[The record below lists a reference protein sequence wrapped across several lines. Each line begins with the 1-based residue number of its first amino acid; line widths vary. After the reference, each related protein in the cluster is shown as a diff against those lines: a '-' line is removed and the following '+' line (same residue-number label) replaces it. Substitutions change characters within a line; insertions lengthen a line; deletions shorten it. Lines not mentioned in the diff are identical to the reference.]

1 MRSPCSGLIVA
12 LTALGLAAGLPA
24 RPADGQ
30 LPNPRLAG
38 LVPSGGTVGSTLDVV
53 VRGDDLDEPEA
64 IVFSHPGISGTC
76 KAGSVPGWQRP
87 RETPFVVTIARDVPT
102 GVYEARVA
110 GRFGLS
116 TSWPFFVGDLP
127 VVQEAAGNDSPAKAM
142 AIEPDTVVEG
152 QLLGNKVDYYRIQGT
167 PGQRFLVL
175 CESRGLHARLDL
187 MLQVTGPGNRLL
199 GSALATKS
207 GDPLLPFTVRDGGE
221 HVIRVTDSSFRAG
234 DPKDGPTDRYR
245 LTVSSR
251 PHLVRIWPP
260 VVASGGSGTHRLL
273 GHLLPGGRP
282 IGSRGLEEMDV
293 VLPPLQVTGS
303 RSGPDHPLSGLASI
317 GIDAAT
323 FRLPGPA
330 GPSNPIPV
338 VVAAAP
344 PLLEIEPN
352 DRSSPQRVSLPCDVA
367 GRFDGPADTDWY
379 AFDAAAGDR
388 IAVEV
393 TSERLQAGTDV
404 GLVIEQV
411 GADPQGKLQ
420 VRTVAEQDDPPRR
433 FTHPPCDFESSDPRL
448 PFTADRDGGY
458 RIGVRNLAGGSYAET
473 GAVYRLV
480 VRPASADVRLLAAV
494 GDLGAN
500 PGEGNDAT
508 LSVPTIP
515 RLRRGGRV
523 PIVVQLH
530 RIDGFDGP
538 VTIAAEG
545 LPAGVTCTP
554 VAIAAGL
561 NEGSVILEAAEDVAA
576 WRGPIRVIGTARI
589 GDEDRRREA
598 AWAAVT
604 WPKKQNDQTSARLL
618 DDMPL
623 EVLGEPAPL
632 RVSLPQSSLGPIPAG
647 GKVTIPF
654 AVAAAADMKSPVR
667 VEVRDIPAA
676 KVGPPYPK
684 TPTKSL
690 EAGETAGEIEVT
702 IPADTPPGEHTIHL
716 VAQASLLVS
725 RNPAALAAAL
735 SALADFEARTSA
747 LREAAEAA
755 KQKAEAAAAAVQ
767 AAEAAAQDPAG
778 EAAQA
783 ALAGAAAARNEADAA
798 SAAAKAA
805 VDEHLKAEKPFT
817 QQVGNV
823 TKANE
828 PKPTVVFAASGPIRL
843 TVTKP

>member
-1 MRSPCSGLIVA
+1 
-12 LTALGLAAGLPA
+12 
-24 RPADGQ
+24 
-30 LPNPRLAG
+30 
-38 LVPSGGTVGSTLDVV
+38 
-53 VRGDDLDEPEA
+53 
-64 IVFSHPGISGTC
+64 
-76 KAGSVPGWQRP
+76 
-87 RETPFVVTIARDVPT
+87 
-102 GVYEARVA
+102 
-110 GRFGLS
+110 
-116 TSWPFFVGDLP
+116 
-127 VVQEAAGNDSPAKAM
+127 
-142 AIEPDTVVEG
+142 
-152 QLLGNKVDYYRIQGT
+152 
-167 PGQRFLVL
+167 
-175 CESRGLHARLDL
+175 
-187 MLQVTGPGNRLL
+187 
-199 GSALATKS
+199 
-207 GDPLLPFTVRDGGE
+207 
-221 HVIRVTDSSFRAG
+221 
-234 DPKDGPTDRYR
+234 
-245 LTVSSR
+245 
-251 PHLVRIWPP
+251 
-260 VVASGGSGTHRLL
+260 
-273 GHLLPGGRP
+273 
-282 IGSRGLEEMDV
+282 
-293 VLPPLQVTGS
+293 
-303 RSGPDHPLSGLASI
+303 
-317 GIDAAT
+317 
-323 FRLPGPA
+323 
-330 GPSNPIPV
+330 
-338 VVAAAP
+338 
-344 PLLEIEPN
+344 
-352 DRSSPQRVSLPCDVA
+352 
-367 GRFDGPADTDWY
+367 
-379 AFDAAAGDR
+379 
-388 IAVEV
+388 
-393 TSERLQAGTDV
+393 
-404 GLVIEQV
+404 
-411 GADPQGKLQ
+411 
-420 VRTVAEQDDPPRR
+420 
-433 FTHPPCDFESSDPRL
+433 
-448 PFTADRDGGY
+448 
-458 RIGVRNLAGGSYAET
+458 
-473 GAVYRLV
+473 
-480 VRPASADVRLLAAV
+480 
-494 GDLGAN
+494 
-500 PGEGNDAT
+500 
-508 LSVPTIP
+508 
-515 RLRRGGRV
+515 
-523 PIVVQLH
+523 
-530 RIDGFDGP
+530 
-538 VTIAAEG
+538 
-545 LPAGVTCTP
+545 

-725 RNPAALAAAL
+725 RNPAALAAAQ

>member
-1 MRSPCSGLIVA
+1 MRSHCCGLIVA
-12 LTALGLAAGLPA
+12 LTALTLAAGLPA

-38 LVPSGGTVGSTLDVV
+38 LVPSGGVVGSTLDVV

-64 IVFSHPGISGTC
+64 IVFSHPGISGTS

-152 QLLGNKVDYYRIQGT
+152 ELLGNRVDSYRFHGT
-167 PGQRFLVL
+167 AGQRFVLV
-175 CESRGLHARLDL
+175 CESRALHGRFDL
-187 MLQVTGPGNRLL
+187 MIQVTGPGDRLL
-199 GSALATKS
+199 GSAVATKS
-207 GDPLLPFTVRDGGE
+207 ADPLLAFTVRDAGD

-234 DPKDGPTDRYR
+234 DPKEGPADRYR

-251 PHLVRIWPP
+251 PHLLRLWPP
-260 VVASGGSGTHRLL
+260 VVASGASGTHRLL

-282 IGSRGLEEMDV
+282 IGSRGLEEMAV

-303 RSGPDHPLSGLASI
+303 RSGPAHPLSGLASI

-352 DRSSPQRVSLPCDVA
+352 ERSSPQRVSLPCDVA

-379 AFDAAAGDR
+379 AFEAAAGDR
-388 IAVEV
+388 IAAEV
-393 TSERLQAGTDV
+393 MSERLQASTDI

-411 GADPQGKLQ
+411 GPDPRGMPE
-420 VRTVAEQDDPPRR
+420 VRAVAEQDDPPRR

-448 PFTADRDGGY
+448 VFTADRDGGY

-480 VRPASADVRLLAAV
+480 VRPASADFRLLAAV
-494 GDLGAN
+494 GDLGSN

-523 PIVVQLH
+523 PIVVQVH

-538 VTIAAEG
+538 VTLAAEG
-545 LPAGVTCTP
+545 LPAGVTCAP

-561 NEGSVILEAAEDVAA
+561 NEATVVVEAADDVDA

-589 GDEDRRREA
+589 GDEDRRRDA

-604 WPKKQNDQTSARLL
+604 WTKKGNNQTSARLL

-623 EVLGEPAPL
+623 EVLDAPALL
-632 RVSLPQSSLGPIPAG
+632 RLSLPQASLGPVPAG
-647 GKVTIPF
+647 GSVTIPF
-654 AVAAAADMKSPVR
+654 AVEAAAELKSAVR

-690 EAGETAGEIEVT
+690 DAGETAGAIEVT

-716 VAQASLLVS
+716 VAQASLLLS
-725 RNPAALAAAL
+725 RNPAALAAATAAMAEFAARKT
-735 SALADFEARTSA
+735 ALQ
-747 LREAAEAA
+747 EAAEAA
-755 KQKAEAAAAAVQ
+755 KQRAE
-767 AAEAAAQDPAG
+767 AAEAAGQASAG
-778 EAAQA
+778 VDAQA
-783 ALAGAAAARNEADAA
+783 AQAGAAAAGKEAEAA
-798 SAAAKAA
+798 RAAAQAA

>member
-1 MRSPCSGLIVA
+1 MRSPCCGLIVA
-12 LTALGLAAGLPA
+12 LTALTLAAGLPA

-38 LVPSGGTVGSTLDVV
+38 LVPSGGVVGSTLDVV

-64 IVFSHPGISGTC
+64 IVFSHPGISGTS

-152 QLLGNKVDYYRIQGT
+152 ELLGNRVDSYRFHGT
-167 PGQRFLVL
+167 AGQRFVLV
-175 CESRGLHARLDL
+175 CESRALHGRFDL
-187 MLQVTGPGNRLL
+187 MIQVTGPGDRLL
-199 GSALATKS
+199 GSAVATKS
-207 GDPLLPFTVRDGGE
+207 ADPLLAFTVRDAGD

-234 DPKDGPTDRYR
+234 DPKEGPADRYR

-251 PHLVRIWPP
+251 PHLLRLWPP
-260 VVASGGSGTHRLL
+260 VVASGASGTHRLL

-282 IGSRGLEEMDV
+282 IGSRGLEEMAV

-303 RSGPDHPLSGLASI
+303 RSGPAHPLSGLASI

-352 DRSSPQRVSLPCDVA
+352 ERSSPQRVSLPCDVA

-379 AFDAAAGDR
+379 AFEAAAGDR
-388 IAVEV
+388 IAAEV
-393 TSERLQAGTDV
+393 MSERLQASTDI

-411 GADPQGKLQ
+411 GPDPRGMPE
-420 VRTVAEQDDPPRR
+420 VRAVAEQDDPPRR

-448 PFTADRDGGY
+448 VFTADRDGGY

-480 VRPASADVRLLAAV
+480 VRPASADFRLLAAV
-494 GDLGAN
+494 GDLGSN

-523 PIVVQLH
+523 PIVVQVH

-538 VTIAAEG
+538 VTLAAEG
-545 LPAGVTCTP
+545 LPAGVTCAP

-561 NEGSVILEAAEDVAA
+561 NEATVVVEAADDVDA

-589 GDEDRRREA
+589 GDEDRRRDA

-604 WPKKQNDQTSARLL
+604 WTKKGNNQTSARLL

-623 EVLGEPAPL
+623 EVLDAPAPL
-632 RVSLPQSSLGPIPAG
+632 RLSLPQASLGPVPAG
-647 GKVTIPF
+647 GSVTIPF
-654 AVAAAADMKSPVR
+654 AVEAAAELKSAVR

-690 EAGETAGEIEVT
+690 DAGETAGAIEVT

-716 VAQASLLVS
+716 VAQASLLLS
-725 RNPAALAAAL
+725 RNPAALAAATAAMAEFAARKT
-735 SALADFEARTSA
+735 ALQ
-747 LREAAEAA
+747 EAAEAA
-755 KQKAEAAAAAVQ
+755 KQRDE
-767 AAEAAAQDPAG
+767 AAEAAGQASAGADAQ
-778 EAAQA
+778 AAQA
-783 ALAGAAAARNEADAA
+783 VAAAAGKEAEAA
-798 SAAAKAA
+798 RAAAQAA